1 VIDERHRC
9 LWISPS
15 AVEPDTPLTS
25 AQKFAASLQPRCEM
39 AVVGLRVWGLEP
51 CDAYDINTETA
62 AVRRA
67 AFDRGWRRYH
77 LFGFSAGATVALAA
91 ALADRSAIRSI
102 ALFEP
107 ATIGD
112 DDWSRVEARW
122 RVGLTDIRSLAA
134 DQRQPAFRRLVMASP
149 GQLPSTL
156 GPPPAWDALTDKL
169 EDMLAGVGFRSDVFS
184 RISQPTL
191 VLSGANSNPRFFD
204 VARRLVQVIPRAS
217 AEVMSG
223 CSHLDPPHRSAAD
236 QLAQRLLKLWD
247 FAAA

>member
-1 VIDERHRC
+1 
-9 LWISPS
+9 
-15 AVEPDTPLTS
+15 
-25 AQKFAASLQPRCEM
+25 M

-112 DDWSRVEARW
+112 DDWSRV
-122 RVGLTDIRSLAA
+122 
-134 DQRQPAFRRLVMASP
+134 
-149 GQLPSTL
+149 
-156 GPPPAWDALTDKL
+156 
-169 EDMLAGVGFRSDVFS
+169 
-184 RISQPTL
+184 
-191 VLSGANSNPRFFD
+191 
-204 VARRLVQVIPRAS
+204 